1 MRPLLTSIAVVIKPY
16 VLSNLLKKIK
26 AISAARQANEEI

>member
-1 MRPLLTSIAVVIKPY
+1 VVIKPY

-26 AISAARQANEEI
+26 AMSTRKAELERAKASP

>member
-1 MRPLLTSIAVVIKPY
+1 VVIKPY

-26 AISAARQANEEI
+26 AMSALKADLERARASP